1 MTKSTMRRDL
11 RLVPSAVAVW
21 AVTLI
26 GVHVGHAAAF
36 CCGALAV
43 LLMLGSLLCARRGVR
58 LARRMTAGVLA
69 AGLLAAAAAT
79 GVGVRE
85 RHASTHPLREAAE
98 HGDEARVRIRL
109 TDDPAR
115 LATAGYGSDP
125 GDGRLLLRARLTSM
139 DVDGQRD
146 ETSGRL
152 IALADEAG
160 WSELLPGQRATA
172 EGTLS
177 PPRPGDLTVAVLRV
191 RGPPLDVG
199 PVSWWQRAADTV
211 RDGLR
216 TASEV
221 LHPDPAG
228 LLPALVVGDTTRQSP
243 QVEEEFQAAGLTH
256 LTAVSGANLAILCGA
271 VLLVCRAAS
280 LGPFPSTVAAA
291 VALVGFVILARPEP
305 SVLRAA
311 AMGSV
316 TLLALVLG
324 RQRCALPALAGAVI
338 GLLLVLPELATH
350 PGFALSVA
358 ATTGL
363 VLLAPGMA
371 GAMRDRGVPIGIAE
385 ALAVA
390 VAAQVATAPLI
401 AGLSGEV
408 SLISILANL
417 LAGPVVAPAT
427 LLGVLAALASPFH
440 LGTAEMLVRLAG
452 PAVWW
457 LVAVGRHAAAVPA
470 ARLDWPAGVT
480 GGVLLT
486 VVLLALVVAVRFR
499 RLRVLLVATVL
510 LAVLFLL
517 PGRFVYSGWPPKEWT
532 VVACDVG
539 QGDAVVLA
547 TGEPGRAVVVD
558 VGPDTGAVHACLRD
572 LGVRSIALIVLSHLH
587 ADHVGGLTSALTGR
601 DVEAIAVGPV
611 RVPEWAHAKVL
622 ESAAAADVPVV
633 ALDVGRRL
641 AWPELRLEVLGPVN
655 PSSRV
660 DEDSGTEVND
670 HSVVLRATTRA
681 GRVLLT
687 GDIELAGQAEL
698 LRSGVD
704 LEAEVLKVPHHGSR
718 YTAPRFLA
726 AVRPRTALI
735 SVGGDNRY
743 GHPSTMVVEELS
755 ALGSVVLRT
764 DQGGDVAVAARGGDP
779 VVVRRSPGST
789 S

>member
-1 MTKSTMRRDL
+1 MMRPTARRDL
-11 RLVPSAVAVW
+11 RLVPSALSVW
-21 AVTLI
+21 AVTL
-26 GVHVGHAAAF
+26 VGIHAGHLAAACF
-36 CCGALAV
+36 GALACLV
-43 LLMLGSLLCARRGVR
+43 MLGCGLCARHGVR
-58 LARRMTAGVLA
+58 VARRMTAGVLA
-69 AGLLAAAAAT
+69 AGLLTAAAAV

-85 RHASTHPLREAAE
+85 RHASAHPLREAAE
-98 HGDEARVRIRL
+98 RGDEARVRMQL

-115 LATAGYGSDP
+115 LMTAGYAGDP
-125 GDGRLLLRARLTSM
+125 GDGRLLVRARLAAM
-139 DVDGQRD
+139 ELDGQRRD
-146 ETSGRL
+146 TRGRL
-152 IALADEAG
+152 IVLADDPG
-160 WSELLPGQRATA
+160 WSALLPGQQVTA
-172 EGTLS
+172 EGALL

-191 RGPPLDVG
+191 RGPPLDIG
-199 PVSWWQRAADTV
+199 PVSWWQSAADTV
-211 RDGLR
+211 RGGLR
-216 TASEV
+216 TAAEV

-228 LLPALVVGDTTRQSP
+228 LLPALVVGDTGGQSP

-271 VLLVCRAAS
+271 VLLLCRAVS
-280 LGPFPSTVAAA
+280 LGPVPSTVAAA

-324 RQRCALPALAGAVI
+324 RRRCALPALAGTVI
-338 GLLLVLPELATH
+338 ALLLVLPELSTH

-358 ATTGL
+358 ATAGL
-363 VLLAPGMA
+363 VLLAPGWA
-371 GAMRDRGVPIGIAE
+371 GALRDRGVPIGVAE

-417 LAGPVVAPAT
+417 LAAPVVAPAT
-427 LLGVLAALASPFH
+427 LLGVLAALVSPFH
-440 LGTAEMLVRLAG
+440 LGTAELLVYLAG
-452 PAVWW
+452 PEVWW
-457 LVAVGRHAAAVPA
+457 LILVGRHAAAVPA
-470 ARLDWPAGVT
+470 ARIDWPSGVT

-486 VVLLALVVAVRFR
+486 VLALILVLIVRFR
-499 RLRVLLVATVL
+499 RVRVLLVAML
-510 LAVLFLL
+510 LVTVLFLL
-517 PGRFVYSGWPPKEWT
+517 PARLVSPGWPPKDWA
-532 VVACDVG
+532 VVACDVA

-547 TGEPGRAVVVD
+547 TGEPGRVVLVD

-601 DVEAIAVGPV
+601 EVGAIALGPV
-611 RVPEWAHAKVL
+611 RVPDWAHTRVR

-633 ALDVGRRL
+633 ELQAGRRL
-641 AWPELRLEVLGPVN
+641 AWSDLLLEVLGPVD

-660 DEDSGTEVND
+660 DAESGTEVND
-670 HSVVLRATTRA
+670 NSLVLRATTPA

-687 GDIELAGQAEL
+687 GDIELAGQSEL
-698 LRSGVD
+698 LRSGADVG
-704 LEAEVLKVPHHGSR
+704 AEILKVPHHGSR
-718 YTAPRFLA
+718 YTSPRFLA

-743 GHPSTMVVEELS
+743 GHPSATVVEELS
-755 ALGSVVLRT
+755 ALGAVVLRT
-764 DQGGDVAVAARGGDP
+764 DRGGDVAVVVRDGDQA
-779 VVVRRSPGST
+779 VVRRAVEST
-789 S
+789 P